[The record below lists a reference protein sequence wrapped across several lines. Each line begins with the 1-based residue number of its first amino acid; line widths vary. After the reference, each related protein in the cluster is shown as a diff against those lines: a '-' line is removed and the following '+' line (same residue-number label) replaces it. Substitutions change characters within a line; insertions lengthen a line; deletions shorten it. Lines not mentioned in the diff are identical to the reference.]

1 MRTTLTIDADVL
13 AAAKG
18 LASAQ
23 HKSIGNILSS
33 LARQSLRTPVSSG
46 NTRNGV
52 PLLMHMSG
60 AVRVTPELVNQLRDE
75 LPE

>member
-18 LASAQ
+18 LARIQ
-23 HKSIGNILSS
+23 HKSVGNILSS
-33 LARQSLRTPVSSG
+33 LARQSLRIPVSSG

-52 PLLMHMSG
+52 PLLMRTTG